1 MQSGS
6 DSDSKGKE
14 VLSPDGGVTVT
25 TQGLGTFSPGAII
38 GAQVGRLDF

>member
-1 MQSGS
+1 
-6 DSDSKGKE
+6 
-14 VLSPDGGVTVT
+14 VTVT